1 MFQLLQSNVH
11 QQTHAELPPHAS
23 KKLPWSFLR
32 WLALFSMLRL
42 SEQTAILHT
51 ANTTTQSLLK
61 SMYVGA
67 NYCLHTYGGVM
78 MSCFKC
84 IPMNMPQLCGEI
96 HQTLF
101 LRDTGSRSE
110 TTAQALSGGSTPM
123 LQSGTCPSYADI
135 IRGPST
141 GTRLATSEDL
151 VHSSQPK
158 HKRHPP
164 ENYSHPVL
172 H

>member
-1 MFQLLQSNVH
+1 
-11 QQTHAELPPHAS
+11 
-23 KKLPWSFLR
+23 
-32 WLALFSMLRL
+32 
-42 SEQTAILHT
+42 
-51 ANTTTQSLLK
+51 
-61 SMYVGA
+61 
-67 NYCLHTYGGVM
+67 M
-78 MSCFKC
+78 MSCFNC
-84 IPMNMPQLCGEI
+84 IPIKMPRLCGKI

-101 LRDTGSRSE
+101 LCDMGSRSK
-110 TTAQALSGGSTPM
+110 TTAQALSGGSTPV
-123 LQSGTCPSYADI
+123 LQSGTCSSYADI

-151 VHSSQPK
+151 VHSSQPM